1 MEIMERDLKKNGRMY
16 EQSIELHMNNQPNI
30 LVIKKKNNQTYCV
43 QAPWNIHKLLNDS
56 RDWNMETMVI
66 LPPLVNNRELIVS

>member
-30 LVIKKKNNQTYCV
+30 LVIKKKTIKHTVYKHPGISTNCSMI
-43 QAPWNIHKLLNDS
+43 P
-56 RDWNMETMVI
+56 ETGTWK
-66 LPPLVNNRELIVS
+66 RW